1 MAASLPAADRRGS
14 TGEFPDGIAS
24 PRRWAVVLSILV
36 WPAGAWF
43 VARHGVPFE
52 CLFHRVTH
60 LHCPGCGSGR
70 ALASLTHGHPL
81 QAIRQN
87 LLLVPALVFLVYQHL
102 DRSMASAWGR
112 PVLPRWRVG
121 LDGYVRTMALVGVFW
136 ILRNLPFEP
145 FRWLAPS
152 P

>member
-1 MAASLPAADRRGS
+1 MGPAGESSKGFSLPQ
-14 TGEFPDGIAS
+14 
-24 PRRWAVVLSILV
+24 RWAVALSILV

-43 VARHGVPFE
+43 VSRHGVPFE
-52 CLFHRVTH
+52 CLFHRFTH
-60 LHCPGCGSGR
+60 LYCPGCGSGR
-70 ALASLTHGHPL
+70 ALAALSHGHPL

-87 LLLVPALVFLVYQHL
+87 LLLLPALVFLVYQHL
-102 DRSMASAWGR
+102 DRSMAAAWGGQ
-112 PVLPRWRVG
+112 VLPRWRVG

-136 ILRNLPFEP
+136 ILRNLPVEP